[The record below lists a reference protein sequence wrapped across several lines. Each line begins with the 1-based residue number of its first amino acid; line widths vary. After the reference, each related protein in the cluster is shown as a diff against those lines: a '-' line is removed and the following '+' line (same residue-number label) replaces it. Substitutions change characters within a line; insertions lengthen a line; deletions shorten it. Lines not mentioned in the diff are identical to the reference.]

1 VVDIP
6 GKGRRDEVGQLAGAL
21 DALQTTLRERMLL
34 NRAMSEIGGRAEL
47 SDVVDV
53 GTRIFA
59 EQLDADEAV
68 IALSDGTSVRVA
80 GTFAGLFPPGQVMAQ
95 PTPGGVEMLSP
106 DAFASS
112 VDQLPDGEIKD
123 AVRAA
128 GYGPF
133 LTLPMLSGGD
143 IVGFVSAGRLADR
156 APFGPDEVRCAEMLA
171 PVISAA
177 TNVARLVE
185 DVREANQV
193 KSRFLANMSHE
204 LRTPL
209 NAILGFSQVL
219 SAGDFGPLNDRQVR
233 YVGHI
238 ATSGNRLLDLINDIL
253 DLSKVEA
260 GLLEMRMEK
269 LDLAQLMV
277 AGRSEIDR
285 MAAAKG
291 VNLLYDLAPGIWVW
305 ADPRRLQQVVLNL
318 LTNAIKFTPAG
329 GHVTLSTA
337 VSAGRA
343 HVMVDDTG
351 IGIAAEEH
359 DRIFD
364 EFVQADH
371 PASREEK
378 GTGLGLSLSRKLAEL
393 MGGTLTVLSEIGAGS
408 RFTVELGISD
418 HLEDNGHGPLVLVVE
433 DESASTE
440 LLEAILGEA
449 DYRIAAVSNVTQ
461 AVNAVQR
468 ERPQAILLDVT
479 LPGRDGWSFL
489 QELKSDPTTREI
501 PVVAVTVLDAAP
513 PAYREQLAGFIT
525 KPVLRDPLLR
535 LLEELTGAVPMGTVR
550 RAHG

>member
-1 VVDIP
+1 
-6 GKGRRDEVGQLAGAL
+6 
-21 DALQTTLRERMLL
+21 
-34 NRAMSEIGGRAEL
+34 
-47 SDVVDV
+47 
-53 GTRIFA
+53 
-59 EQLDADEAV
+59 
-68 IALSDGTSVRVA
+68 
-80 GTFAGLFPPGQVMAQ
+80 
-95 PTPGGVEMLSP
+95 
-106 DAFASS
+106 
-112 VDQLPDGEIKD
+112 
-123 AVRAA
+123 
-128 GYGPF
+128 
-133 LTLPMLSGGD
+133 
-143 IVGFVSAGRLADR
+143 
-156 APFGPDEVRCAEMLA
+156 MLA

-291 VNLLYDLAPGIWVW
+291 VNLFYDLAPGIWVW